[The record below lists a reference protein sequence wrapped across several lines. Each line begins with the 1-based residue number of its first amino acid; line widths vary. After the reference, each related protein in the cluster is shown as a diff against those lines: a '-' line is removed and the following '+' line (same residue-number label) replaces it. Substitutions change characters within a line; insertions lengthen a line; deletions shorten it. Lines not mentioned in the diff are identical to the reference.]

1 MNAFVSSPPIT
12 AAQARAARGWLNIS
26 QQQLADRSLV
36 SRRAIAQF
44 ESGASLPFERTLKD
58 LQRAFEEMGIEFVFE
73 GQRAVGIRGSDPG
86 QEQAQVD

>member
-1 MNAFVSSPPIT
+1 MTVLSAPLIT

-44 ESGASLPFERTLKD
+44 ESGASLPFDRTLRD
-58 LQRAFEEMGIEFVFE
+58 LQRAFEELGVEFVFE
-73 GQRAVGIRGSDPG
+73 EQRAVGIRATDP
-86 QEQAQVD
+86 ARK